1 MAYDAHQNYR
11 PPPRQYYDQ
20 GGYDNAPYNDGYGQA
35 QQYDG
40 YGYDEGYQNG
50 YYDDGY
56 GGYSGGYGGGYQQQ
70 QGPPP
75 RQNGPPAGYGR
86 MNGGP
91 PPQNYGQ
98 GPPPGG
104 APRGRGGGPAPAP
117 RGRGGYGPPPGRG
130 GYGGPAP
137 RGPPQGGRP
146 PQDYAPSG
154 DPMGRGRPPPQNAPP
169 RGARA
174 RKHTALQTVEYS
186 VDSQTANRPRSPEA
200 MGFDNPFPVFPNNKT
215 PPRSKARMAKD
226 NTANETMKNAPPPNG
241 DPYRKAPRKM
251 SKASDGPRP
260 SLDSSRPN
268 MPGYGRGPDQFD
280 YPPPPQ
286 RSHTAKPEASIGGF
300 RMPFGSPEQPRSI
313 QRSQTMPQNYQEEY
327 EQPWQEP
334 GPVPGHY
341 GANPDNYGQRPTTAG
356 GERRVPPPQKAQAP
370 TPYAPLKYQ
379 PDKRDT
385 VEDVVD
391 HYYNNQHGHDPRK
404 PLSRED
410 AIEAEMPDFDAIPQ
424 APTHRRGLSFEEHL
438 TGTTSPPAHQQNY
451 PPPNPRG
458 RSNSNFSQPL
468 HRSRSQ
474 PDFNRGQDPNY
485 IPELPADAPPVPQLP
500 RSQTYNDQGGYGG
513 YGQMPPPAHP
523 GTSQGYGRGPPGQA
537 YGGLPP
543 NGMPPNGM
551 PRGTPGPPGPGMHPY
566 GGRPDQLQ
574 RNATDMSQS
583 SDPGP
588 NGRYNNGPPNQPLP
602 DHRARGPPLQT
613 NMGPRGPNMMSP
625 ADQRNMM
632 SPVNNMKSPVNQ
644 RGNNVMSPAENRKVN
659 PDALPH
665 HATPVRPGL
674 QQPGGQQAPQQAPQ
688 QAGKPIPIRQHNVTP
703 NPDVPGGPS
712 PSGSQRKARR
722 GSDPITMD
730 GLARLRNDAAARAS
744 DKDLQL
750 RLAKKLVEAA
760 AVLADEGGRA
770 DPKTR
775 NKNRERY
782 TMEAHKIV
790 KKLAHNKHPES
801 MFYMADS
808 MGSGQL
814 GFERSEKDA
823 FSLYLEAAKLGHAQA
838 AYRTAVCCEI
848 GAEDGGGTRKD
859 PVKAVQWYKRSAALG
874 DTAAMYKM
882 GMIQLKGLLNQPK
895 APQEAITWLKRA
907 ADHANEENPHALHE
921 LALLYSNKAGSR
933 DAAADVVARDEQ
945 YAFNLFKKAAEFGYK
960 FSQFRLG
967 EAFEYGMLGC
977 PIDTKKSIGWYTRA
991 AAQEEHQSE
1000 LALSGWYLTGSQ
1012 GILEQS
1018 DTEAYLWARKAA
1030 CADPPLPKAMFAM
1043 GYYTEVGIGCPR
1055 SLEEAKRWYGR
1066 AASYNFPKARERL
1079 EELKKGG
1086 AKAQK
1091 GRERLSRSNK
1101 EQHEENCVVM

>member
-20 GGYDNAPYNDGYGQA
+20 GGYDDAHYNNGYGQA

-40 YGYDEGYQNG
+40 YGYDDGYQNG

-56 GGYSGGYGGGYQQQ
+56 GGGYSGGYGGDYQQQ

-86 MNGGP
+86 
-91 PPQNYGQ
+91 PPQSYGQ

-104 APRGRGGGPAPAP
+104 APRGRGGGPGPAP
-117 RGRGGYGPPPGRG
+117 RGRGGYGPPGRG
-130 GYGGPAP
+130 GYGGPPP

-146 PQDYAPSG
+146 PQDYGPNG
-154 DPMGRGRPPPQNAPP
+154 EPMGRGRPPPQNAPP
-169 RGARA
+169 RAARA
-174 RKHTALQTVEYS
+174 PN
-186 VDSQTANRPRSPEA
+186 NRPASPQTLP
-200 MGFDNPFPVFPNNKT
+200 FDNPFPVFSNIKS
-215 PPRSKARMAKD
+215 PPRSKGRPVRNDA
-226 NTANETMKNAPPPNG
+226 ANETMKNGPGPGAPNG
-241 DPYRKAPRKM
+241 DPYRNAPRKM

-260 SLDSSRPN
+260 SLDGSRPH
-268 MPGYGRGPDQFD
+268 MPGYARGHDQFD
-280 YPPPPQ
+280 HPPPPQ
-286 RSHTAKPEASIGGF
+286 RSHTAKPDNSIGGF
-300 RMPFGSPEQPRSI
+300 RMPFGSPEQPRPLA
-313 QRSQTMPQNYQEEY
+313 RSQTMPQNYQDEY
-327 EQPWQEP
+327 GQQWQEP
-334 GPVPGHY
+334 GPVAGYY
-341 GANPDNYGQRPTTAG
+341 GPDSESYIARPTTSG
-356 GERRVPPPQKAQAP
+356 GERRPPPPQQAQPPA
-370 TPYAPLKYQ
+370 PYAPLKYQ

-385 VEDVVD
+385 VEEVVD

-410 AIEAEMPDFDAIPQ
+410 AIEAEMPDFDSAPQ

-438 TGTTSPPAHQQNY
+438 TGVPGTNAPAAHQQDY
-451 PPPNPRG
+451 PPEPRG

-474 PDFNRGQDPNY
+474 PDFNRGQEPNY
-485 IPELPADAPPVPQLP
+485 APDDAPPMPQMS
-500 RSQTYNDQGGYGG
+500 RTQTFNDQGGYGG
-513 YGQMPPPAHP
+513 YGQAPPPPRP
-523 GTSQGYGRGPPGQA
+523 GTSSGYGRGPPGQA
-537 YGGLPP
+537 YGAPAP
-543 NGMPPNGM
+543 NM
-551 PRGTPGPPGPGMHPY
+551 PRGTPGPPGPPGPGMRPY
-566 GGRPDQLQ
+566 GGRPDHLQ

-613 NMGPRGPNMMSP
+613 NMGQRGPNNMMSPVDQRNNVMSP
-625 ADQRNMM
+625 ADQRNNMMSPQRGNNMM
-632 SPVNNMKSPVNQ
+632 SPVEQ
-644 RGNNVMSPAENRKVN
+644 RGNNVMSPADNRNAN

-665 HATPVRPGL
+665 HPSPVRPGL
-674 QQPGGQQAPQQAPQ
+674 QQPGGQQAPQQS
-688 QAGKPIPIRQHNVTP
+688 GKPIPIRQHNGNP

-712 PSGSQRKARR
+712 TSGSQRKARR

-730 GLARLRNDAAARAS
+730 QLARLRNDAASRPN

-750 RLAKKLVEAA
+750 RFAKKLVEAA

-790 KKLAHNKHPES
+790 KKLAHNKHPEA

-808 MGSGQL
+808 LGSGQL
-814 GFERSEKDA
+814 GLEPNEKEA
-823 FSLYLEAAKLGHAQA
+823 FSMYLEAAKLGHAQA

-859 PVKAVQWYKRSAALG
+859 PVKAVQWYKRAAALG

-882 GMIQLKGLLNQPK
+882 GMILLKGLLNQQKSP
-895 APQEAITWLKRA
+895 AEAITWLKRA

-945 YAFNLFKKAAEFGYK
+945 YAFNLFKKAADFGYK

-967 EAFEYGMLGC
+967 EAFEYGSLGC
-977 PIDTKKSIGWYTRA
+977 PVDTKKSIAWYTRA

-1000 LALSGWYLTGSQ
+1000 LALSGWYLTGSP

-1079 EELKKGG
+1079 EELKRGG
-1086 AKAQK
+1086 AKVQK